1 MKLSL
6 VKLDEM
12 ESNEE
17 HEGLEFLF
25 ISSWEGWDC
34 LDEGV
39 YYFYDPVV
47 KYDIGTLK
55 AGDKIE
61 GFTLDVSRGIVEFNI
76 SDDLNIT
83 YKIVNGETDE

>member
-12 ESNEE
+12 QSNEK

-25 ISSWEGWDC
+25 ISSWEGWDR

-61 GFTLDVSRGIVEFNI
+61 GFTLYVTKSIVEFNV
-76 SDDLNIT
+76 SDELNLT
-83 YKIVNGETDE
+83 YKIVNEDQQ